1 MILNI
6 EAGQLISTGLM
17 LGLGLTMD
25 GAAVSMANGLK
36 EPTMKKGKMI
46 SILPSC
52 MDYYRR

>member
-25 GAAVSMANGLK
+25 RAAVSMANGLK